1 MKAGA
6 KNWYSKIWRQRINI
20 RSCNAYSVCCYPNK
34 QKEIFLKLPMHYV
47 YLTSNGYRKTE
58 SNYEEENKSVE
69 YRQTEYLMKVVR
81 ELMFQKKFLV

>member
-1 MKAGA
+1 
-6 KNWYSKIWRQRINI
+6 
-20 RSCNAYSVCCYPNK
+20 
-34 QKEIFLKLPMHYV
+34 MHYV

-81 ELMFQKKFLV
+81 ELMFQKNS